1 MGFFWLLWMG
11 GNTPLTY
18 VHELGKGVGR
28 EIYTSTVSKLSGL
41 QLPHSMF
48 KLTCM
53 LDSNSC
59 LIH

>member
-1 MGFFWLLWMG
+1 MGFCWLLWMDN
-11 GNTPLTY
+11 NTPLTF
-18 VHELGKGVGR
+18 VHELGKVEGV
-28 EIYTSTVSKLSGL
+28 IYTSTMSKLSGL

-53 LDSNSC
+53 LDLTSC